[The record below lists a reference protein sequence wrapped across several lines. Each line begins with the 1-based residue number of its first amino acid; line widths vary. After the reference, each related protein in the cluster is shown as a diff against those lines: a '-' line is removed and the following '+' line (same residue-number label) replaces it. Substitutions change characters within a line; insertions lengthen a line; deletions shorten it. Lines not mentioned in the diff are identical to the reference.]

1 MTSGAIRLEMA
12 DRTMTGSDDPF
23 RLGNHEP
30 AKIATAAGLRAHEI
44 TSIIGFRL
52 FNFPDH
58 HSPQEWRERT
68 RFDDLFTRLP

>member
-44 TSIIGFRL
+44 T
-52 FNFPDH
+52 
-58 HSPQEWRERT
+58 
-68 RFDDLFTRLP
+68 

>member
-1 MTSGAIRLEMA
+1 MIRPVVTDPAAGRRCSKLRASCMTSGAIRLEMA

-44 TSIIGFRL
+44 T
-52 FNFPDH
+52 
-58 HSPQEWRERT
+58 
-68 RFDDLFTRLP
+68 